1 MKLTKN
7 IRQYIKIA
15 LSAGLL
21 AFPSCSYLDVIP
33 PAQPDFDDTMKRS
46 SAATLGSPFTR
57 LLRCF
62 AIYLHGEK
70 AMEMLRWPPMNMS
83 SRKTGTGICRKCW
96 HGTVSAARSDIGDW
110 ENLYNYIGYV
120 HYFLE
125 QLDRLNPAG
134 VTEEEK
140 GTIPCRPLVSQPAYY
155 HFKVLQNYGP
165 CPIIETKGR
174 SKHPSVRNSG
184 ALCILIIV

>member
-33 PAQPDFDDTMKRS
+33 PAQPDFDDTMKDES
-46 SAATLGSPFTR
+46 ATLGFLFTAYSGTSLYTFWR
-57 LLRCF
+57 EGSGDASL
-62 AIYLHGEK
+62 ATDEYVEPK
-70 AMEMLRWPPMNMS
+70 DWDWNMQKMLY
-83 SRKTGTGICRKCW
+83 
-96 HGTVSAARSDIGDW
+96 GTVSAADDIGDW

-140 GTIPCRPLVSQPAYY
+140 AHSFA
-155 HFKVLQNYGP
+155 
-165 CPIIETKGR
+165 
-174 SKHPSVRNSG
+174 
-184 ALCILIIV
+184 IL

>member
-33 PAQPDFDDTMKRS
+33 PAQPDFDDTMKDE
-46 SAATLGSPFTR
+46 AATLGFLFTAYSGTSR
-57 LLRCF
+57 YTFWREGDGDASL
-62 AIYLHGEK
+62 ATDEYVEPK
-70 AMEMLRWPPMNMS
+70 DWDWNMQKMLY
-83 SRKTGTGICRKCW
+83 
-96 HGTVSAARSDIGDW
+96 GTVSAADDIGDW

-120 HYFLE
+120 HYFFGTVGSFE
-125 QLDRLNPAG
+125 PGRCDRG
-134 VTEEEK
+134 GE
-140 GTIPCRPLVSQPAYY
+140 GTISCRMLVSRSILSFQSIAKLWALSY
-155 HFKVLQNYGP
+155 HRN
-165 CPIIETKGR
+165 KGR

-184 ALCILIIV
+184 AFAF

>member
-33 PAQPDFDDTMKRS
+33 PAQPDFDDTMKDES
-46 SAATLGSPFTR
+46 ATLGFLFTAYSGTSR
-57 LLRCF
+57 YTFWRESDGDASL
-62 AIYLHGEK
+62 ATDEYVEPK
-70 AMEMLRWPPMNMS
+70 DWDWNMQKMLY
-83 SRKTGTGICRKCW
+83 
-96 HGTVSAARSDIGDW
+96 GTVSAADDIGDW

-134 VTEEEK
+134 VTE
-140 GTIPCRPLVSQPAYY
+140 VSRSILSFQSIAKLWALSY
-155 HFKVLQNYGP
+155 HRN
-165 CPIIETKGR
+165 KGR

-184 ALCILIIV
+184 TFAF

>member
-33 PAQPDFDDTMKRS
+33 PAQPDFDDTMKDE
-46 SAATLGSPFTR
+46 AATLGFLFTAYSGTSR
-57 LLRCF
+57 YTFWREGDGDASL
-62 AIYLHGEK
+62 ATDEYVEPK
-70 AMEMLRWPPMNMS
+70 DWDWNMQKMLY
-83 SRKTGTGICRKCW
+83 
-96 HGTVSAARSDIGDW
+96 GTVSAADDIGDW

-140 GTIPCRPLVSQPAYY
+140 AQYRAECWFLEAYY

-165 CPIIETKGR
+165 CPIIETK
-174 SKHPSVRNSG
+174 V
-184 ALCILIIV
+184 